1 MRTSGLS
8 IGVVGATLIAPVV
21 FALSQSELP
30 QGPELGRGE
39 SLGRWADLVART
51 CQTCHGL
58 SVLVGASGQSL
69 ASWVA
74 TLDQMEG
81 NGLRV
86 TPDER
91 TKIIEY
97 LATYLGPR
105 NTEAATVMKDVR
117 PEPSP
122 RADRR

>member
-1 MRTSGLS
+1 MTNPAPHGMLTLPYGMEAGGMRTAGLS
-8 IGVVGATLIAPVV
+8 IGVVGATLIALVV
-21 FALSQSELP
+21 FALAQSELP
-30 QGPELGRGE
+30 QGPDR
-39 SLGRWADLVART
+39 DLVART

-69 ASWVA
+69 ADWVA

-81 NGLRV
+81 NGLQV

-105 NTEAATVMKDVR
+105 NTEAATVMKDV
-117 PEPSP
+117 
-122 RADRR
+122 